1 MSSQAL
7 TPFSPGKPAWPHA
20 WRFCRFLS
28 RRSGCRSSR
37 RQQGVASHPLLCT
50 RICFLGSSAQRVFFV
65 QRARS
70 IFSRHCHCAAEKNA
84 AAVQP
89 AAKAKPSSPV
99 HDRRCSAE
107 RHTNICLR
115 ACARSLPPPRR
126 LLGRA
131 AAAAAR
137 LRSGTRRARRAATPC
152 ASRVRSP
159 PARATTARSCL
170 LTWCAASRLR
180 LPALRCRGLLTR
192 VRRRFARSARRW
204 ACASS

>member
-7 TPFSPGKPAWPHA
+7 TPFSHGKPARPRA

-28 RRSGCRSSR
+28 RRSGCRSPR

-50 RICFLGSSAQRVFFV
+50 RICFLRSSAQRVSFV

-70 IFSRHCHCAAEKNA
+70 VSSRQCDSAAEKKA
-84 AAVQP
+84 AGIRP

-99 HDRRCSAE
+99 HVRQCSAE
-107 RHTNICLR
+107 RLTNTCFR
-115 ACARSLPPPRR
+115 ACTRSLPLPRR
-126 LLGRA
+126 LLARA

-137 LRSGTRRARRAATPC
+137 LRSGTRRAHRAATPC
-152 ASRVRSP
+152 APRARSP
-159 PARATTARSCL
+159 LARATTARSCL

-192 VRRRFARSARRW
+192 LRRRFARSARRW